1 MSYIRDFTVCIPYM
15 VPMLLY
21 QAITCPYSECYLME
35 MSLAYQSIPKQ
46 IEFLLY
52 GQLYKCLV
60 YPIIY
65 VHDLSMCNHITTQQ
79 SSNCMH
85 NYVDEL

>member
-1 MSYIRDFTVCIPYM
+1 
-15 VPMLLY
+15 
-21 QAITCPYSECYLME
+21 ME
-35 MSLAYQSIPKQ
+35 MRLPHQSIPKQ
-46 IEFLLY
+46 IEPLLC

-65 VHDLSMCNHITTQQ
+65 VHDLSMCNHIKTQQ